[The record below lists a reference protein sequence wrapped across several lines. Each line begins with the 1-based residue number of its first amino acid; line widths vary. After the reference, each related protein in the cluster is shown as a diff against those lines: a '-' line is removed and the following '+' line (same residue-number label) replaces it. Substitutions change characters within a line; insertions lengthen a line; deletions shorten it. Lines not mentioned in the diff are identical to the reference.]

1 MGFGP
6 LGLALEILIR
16 RHCATNVLG
25 EKSNRAQ
32 GKLLLRR
39 EWKVCSQLPG
49 MAAGENEGQ
58 VVKPAPAGKVSILMI
73 IVVVLIIT
81 VIVDRPLEV
90 LESPGYVPGRRCVRE
105 AEVDALI
112 DANVD
117 YILGCVRSAGVLD
130 GQSIG
135 TRQ

>member
-1 MGFGP
+1 
-6 LGLALEILIR
+6 
-16 RHCATNVLG
+16 
-25 EKSNRAQ
+25 
-32 GKLLLRR
+32 
-39 EWKVCSQLPG
+39 
-49 MAAGENEGQ
+49 MAARENEGQ

-81 VIVDRPLEV
+81 VIVDRPQEV
-90 LESPGYVPGRRCVRE
+90 LESPLGYVPALPPRRCVRE
-105 AEVDALI
+105 AEVDALT

-117 YILGCVRSAGVLD
+117 YILGCVRKAPICAGVLD